1 MKIELGTANFII
13 SGLQGNDE
21 QKKEIAFRRLHDEL
35 WKSLCRRLRMVERCD
50 EELSKEITQETFVN
64 IYKAATEKNLPK
76 PEALYSWIL
85 VISKRIMIDKWR
97 SREVDQSKEMR
108 EVKDKINTALKKIE
122 SEYAEA
128 TKSGNQELI
137 DATLEEYILIKEKAD
152 AINGL
157 PGTFS
162 FDEAFS
168 EYSST
173 YADENELTGKM
184 NFTYQQDEGKDSIE
198 VKDEFLTNYSL
209 REKMH
214 DCIMDA
220 LKRLRKVSAERAE
233 VLRLDFEEM
242 STLEISKIIDR
253 TELATRKFL
262 SESRKAFRKYAE
274 PCRAYEIN

>member
-21 QKKEIAFRRLHDEL
+21 QQKEIAFRRLHDEL

-97 SREVDQSKEMR
+97 SREVDQSIEIR

-157 PGTFS
+157 PS
-162 FDEAFS
+162 
-168 EYSST
+168 
-173 YADENELTGKM
+173 K
-184 NFTYQQDEGKDSIE
+184 
-198 VKDEFLTNYSL
+198 
-209 REKMH
+209 
-214 DCIMDA
+214 
-220 LKRLRKVSAERAE
+220 LKQSRR
-233 VLRLDFEEM
+233 
-242 STLEISKIIDR
+242 
-253 TELATRKFL
+253 LATRHDKTAVSFL
-262 SESRKAFRKYAE
+262 AVVLVASIRLWIRHFGHTA
-274 PCRAYEIN
+274 